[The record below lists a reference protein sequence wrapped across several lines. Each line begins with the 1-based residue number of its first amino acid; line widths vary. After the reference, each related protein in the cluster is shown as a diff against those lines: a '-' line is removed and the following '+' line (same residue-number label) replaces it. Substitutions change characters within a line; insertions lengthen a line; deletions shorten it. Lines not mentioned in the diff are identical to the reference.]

1 MRNKDKMIDKLEDI
15 VTESPREEITS
26 NLQHNNNCSQES
38 VTKKARKMN
47 AVSRNH
53 DPF

>member
-1 MRNKDKMIDKLEDI
+1 MRNKDKMIDKLEDT
-15 VTESPREEITS
+15 VTESPREEINS
-26 NLQHNNNCSQES
+26 NLQHNNCSQES

-47 AVSRNH
+47 AVSRDH